1 MQENLKSNYCLQDE
15 QEENN
20 KLCEE
25 YNFSKFLADEDFSL
39 DDELT
44 GKLIPIAR
52 KLNLSQESLDLLLE
66 LALEMSKKQKEI
78 YKIDEKTMQEKNT
91 TKYTELFKQDRNIP
105 SSNSLQLK
113 EYMQTANN
121 AYSQFASPNLKELL
135 KSTGL
140 IYHPEMIKMFFKIG
154 ELTKEDSL
162 SYKGT
167 PAVKEL
173 TPAQILYGPRD

>member
-1 MQENLKSNYCLQDE
+1 MQEDLKNNYCLKDNT
-15 QEENN
+15 EENY
-20 KLCEE
+20 KLSQD
-25 YNFSKFLADEDFSL
+25 YNFSKFLADEDFDL

-44 GKLIPIAR
+44 GKLIPIAK

-105 SSNSLQLK
+105 SENSIQLK

-121 AYSQFASPNLKELL
+121 AYSQFASPKLKELL
-135 KSTGL
+135 NSTGL
-140 IYHPEMIKMFFKIG
+140 IYHPEMIKMFYKIG
-154 ELTKEDSL
+154 ELSKEDNL
-162 SYKGT
+162 TYKGI

>member
-1 MQENLKSNYCLQDE
+1 MQENSKSNYCLQDNTN
-15 QEENN
+15 ENI
-20 KLCEE
+20 KLEDE
-25 YNFSKFLADEDFSL
+25 YNFSKFLADDEFDL

-44 GKLIPIAR
+44 GKLIPIAK
-52 KLNLSQESLDLLLE
+52 KLNLSQDSLDLLLE

-78 YKIDEKTMQEKNT
+78 YKIDEKTNQEKNT
-91 TKYTELFKQDRNIP
+91 AKYTELFKNDRNIP
-105 SSNSLQLK
+105 NNNSQELK

-121 AYSQFASPNLKELL
+121 AYSEFASPQLKELL

-154 ELTKEDSL
+154 ELSKEDNL
-162 SYKGT
+162 SYKGA

-173 TPAQILYGPRD
+173 TPAQILYGPRE

>member
-1 MQENLKSNYCLQDE
+1 MQENLENKYCLKDNTDE
-15 QEENN
+15 NF
-20 KLCEE
+20 KLTDE
-25 YNFSKFLADEDFSL
+25 YNFSKFLADDEFDL
-39 DDELT
+39 DDELA
-44 GKLIPIAR
+44 GKLIPIAK
-52 KLNLSQESLDLLLE
+52 KLNLSQDSLDLLLE

-78 YKIDEKTMQEKNT
+78 YKSDERTNQEKNAA
-91 TKYTELFKQDRNIP
+91 KYTELFKQDRNIP
-105 SSNSLQLK
+105 SENSQKLQ
-113 EYMQTANN
+113 EYMKTANN
-121 AYSQFASPNLKELL
+121 AYSEFASPMLKELL